1 MGAKL
6 TQRSNRSSRFWRS
19 VIGLVAAYALAFQGI
34 LIGFSG
40 AQLAATPYDH
50 AAAGFELCLNGT
62 QDGIQDESG
71 PPGTPAIPQHV
82 DHCVFC
88 FAGVHHCALDA
99 TSQSHAGYDNFGH
112 GSALTGATRSRPSYA
127 SDYSIARPR
136 GPPISA

>member
-1 MGAKL
+1 MGALL
-6 TQRSNRSSRFWRS
+6 TQRSNRSNRFWRS
-19 VIGLVAAYALAFQGI
+19 VVGLVAAYALALQGI

-50 AAAGFELCLNGT
+50 AASGFELCVNGG
-62 QDGIQDESG
+62 QDDSEL
-71 PPGTPAIPQHV
+71 PATPAIPQHL
-82 DHCVFC
+82 DHCLFC

-99 TSQSHAGYDNFGH
+99 AAQSHAEYGSFGQ
-112 GSALTGATRSRPSYA
+112 GSTLAATTRSRPSYA

>member
-6 TQRSNRSSRFWRS
+6 TQRSNRSNRFWRS
-19 VIGLVAAYALAFQGI
+19 MVGLVAAYALAFQGI

-50 AAAGFELCLNGT
+50 AAAGFELCLTGAH
-62 QDGIQDESG
+62 DGIQDDSG
-71 PPGTPAIPQHV
+71 SPAAPAMPQHL
-82 DHCVFC
+82 DHCTFC

-99 TSQSHAGYDNFGH
+99 ASQSHAGYVAFGP
-112 GSALTGATRSRPSYA
+112 GSALAGATRSRPSSA

-136 GPPISA
+136 GPPVSA